1 MMRGDGDVVSGPQ
14 EQAAVSG
21 SECDASRHSGTS
33 ASSNGRAWI
42 LHVVN
47 GVGVVLTD
55 ASVARG
61 TCVRRIRNNHHGDDV

>member
-1 MMRGDGDVVSGPQ
+1 MMRGDGDVVSGLKNKLQ
-14 EQAAVSG
+14 SAAANV
-21 SECDASRHSGTS
+21 S